1 MTRSSRETTE
11 STGALADMGD
21 RGDPPKRTIARIGD
35 WSINLLDRLEG
46 AQKRC
51 L

>member
-1 MTRSSRETTE
+1 MRSSRETME

-21 RGDPPKRTIARIGD
+21 RGDPPKRTIARID
-35 WSINLLDRLEG
+35 ELSINLLDGLEG